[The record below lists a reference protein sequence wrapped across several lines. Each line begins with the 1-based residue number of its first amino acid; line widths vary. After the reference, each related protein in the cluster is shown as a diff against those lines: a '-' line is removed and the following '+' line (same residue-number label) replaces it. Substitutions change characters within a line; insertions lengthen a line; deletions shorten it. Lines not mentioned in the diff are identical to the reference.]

1 MNRQLSPRSWCLVV
15 ITLIIVISANSAVA
29 NTPTRA
35 TNSTVTGTPDR
46 AVSTPSSRHVSQSTK
61 GITNM
66 SPDRAELSLFGDL
79 FDGYDKRIRPALRKE
94 ENVTVMLGITVFQ
107 LIDLDERNEIMKLSI
122 WVRQKWNNPFLRWNA
137 THYDGITDINVNPA
151 HVWKPDLALY
161 NNADQSSDGSLER
174 FQQQIKVSSDGTNL
188 WLAPIILL
196 SSCKIYVKFFP
207 FDEQHCEL
215 KFGSWTY
222 DGFHLDLVQE
232 AAEADLKRFAKNG
245 EWELIG
251 VPCERNLLK
260 YICCDAP
267 YPDITYTVKIRR
279 RTLFFFFNMI
289 IPCLV
294 IVGLTILSFYLPPDS
309 GERLSLVI
317 TNLLAMTVFMLLVAE
332 IIPPTS
338 DAVSIIST
346 FYSCCLFEVGV
357 ALIGT
362 CVVLKYHFNNPAIHK
377 MPDWLRFIVL
387 RCLGKIFHKKLRNYE
402 NLLET
407 SGSFERRRLSTLR
420 TDNGYI
426 DTITARRF
434 SGSISGKWPPDS
446 RSRGMTDER
455 DPNGEPFLDPGP
467 SRLEL
472 DGKNS
477 LTKAI
482 TQKQGT
488 IANALEKLV
497 EAKEAEDEEGKQR
510 EEWMMAASIMDS
522 LFMWI
527 FFFTLVG
534 SLVALFFQL
543 PKYD

>member
-1 MNRQLSPRSWCLVV
+1 MLLLRIKLCIIFLHFLSVSKAEDADETRLKNFVFSKYDAEVRPVLAKNGTVRVEFGISLHQIIEVDFRNQIVKSSVWFRQAW
-15 ITLIIVISANSAVA
+15 
-29 NTPTRA
+29 
-35 TNSTVTGTPDR
+35 
-46 AVSTPSSRHVSQSTK
+46 
-61 GITNM
+61 
-66 SPDRAELSLFGDL
+66 
-79 FDGYDKRIRPALRKE
+79 Y
-94 ENVTVMLGITVFQ
+94 
-107 LIDLDERNEIMKLSI
+107 
-122 WVRQKWNNPFLRWNA
+122 NPFLRWNSSQFG
-137 THYDGITDINVNPA
+137 GINALNVDPSK
-151 HVWKPDLALY
+151 VWKPDLFLY
-161 NNADQSSDGSLER
+161 NNVDDSDDGALDRFKTKIVVRSDGR
-174 FQQQIKVSSDGTNL
+174 VKWMAPKIVS
-188 WLAPIILL
+188 
-196 SSCKIYVKFFP
+196 SSCKFDVTYFP
-207 FDEQHCEL
+207 FDKQHCEL

-222 DGFHLDLVQE
+222 DGFHLDLVEE
-232 AAEADLKRFAKNG
+232 AAEADLEKFAKNG

-407 SGSFERRRLSTLR
+407 SSSFERRRLSTLR

-434 SGSISGKWPPDS
+434 SGTISGKWPPDS

-467 SRLEL
+467 SQLEL